1 MYLDLGKQ
9 PRGAVLEI
17 KGMAVY
23 SILSPKTPECEHQSI
38 QEGKNSPHITGFQPV
53 LNKL

>member
-23 SILSPKTPECEHQSI
+23 SILSPEYSDVHT
-38 QEGKNSPHITGFQPV
+38 QEF
-53 LNKL
+53 